1 MTAAAL
7 GTFQVHHDSDIDY
20 DCGLPETGKLWQL
33 EQPELKS
40 AGNLSQGGAARGAHH
55 PAGTVTVTRGDVQA
69 VRASWIIQPAD
80 PASWAGTG

>member
-40 AGNLSQGGAARGAHH
+40 AGVRVRLSQARLSPTSGLSISRPGAAGLS
-55 PAGTVTVTRGDVQA
+55 Q
-69 VRASWIIQPAD
+69 
-80 PASWAGTG
+80 